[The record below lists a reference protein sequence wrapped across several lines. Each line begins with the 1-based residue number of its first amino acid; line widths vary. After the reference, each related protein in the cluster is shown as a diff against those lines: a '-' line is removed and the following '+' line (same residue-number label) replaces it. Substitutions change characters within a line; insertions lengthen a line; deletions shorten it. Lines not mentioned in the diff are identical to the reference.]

1 MSSGQLEGGV
11 RRTSSKAK
19 EASTWRSARG
29 EQEECSSS
37 AIRRSSGQGERAN
50 EIRQDGDSSA
60 VDGFIS
66 TKTKVTTRSVSSGGP
81 CEHERLMRKIKKL
94 YICFTRSRINFLKMN
109 KNVSDE
115 LGQETQYTKQ
125 QQGTL
130 GNSFSG
136 AVVSGNDNT
145 GVESVSVP
153 VMLKPNLRAIINKG
167 TN

>member
-1 MSSGQLEGGV
+1 
-11 RRTSSKAK
+11 
-19 EASTWRSARG
+19 
-29 EQEECSSS
+29 
-37 AIRRSSGQGERAN
+37 
-50 EIRQDGDSSA
+50 
-60 VDGFIS
+60 
-66 TKTKVTTRSVSSGGP
+66 
-81 CEHERLMRKIKKL
+81 MRKIKSF

-153 VMLKPNLRAIINKG
+153 VMLKPNLQTEGKECLTEWSIVTNSTPETQGSSKQHSTAQRAKPHKRKL
-167 TN
+167 